1 MLKTIFIFSIL
12 SLALFSCG
20 EDGPTEEQ
28 LIQERLNKWNQN
40 KSTDLNQDLVKE
52 EKFNI
57 SIFLAGHPKWEMIE
71 TGSGL
76 MYWIYEDSIGETIPR
91 NKTADVEFK
100 VSLLDGTEC
109 YSTQEDMI
117 NSFVVD
123 RSLVESGIHEGI
135 KLMSIGD
142 RAKFI
147 IPSHLAHGLAG
158 DFAKI
163 PPLEAL
169 VVDLHLIDYR

>member
-1 MLKTIFIFSIL
+1 MLKTSLHILFI
-12 SLALFSCG
+12 SLFLFSCG

-28 LIQERLNKWNQN
+28 IIQDRMNKWNQQ
-40 KSTDLNQDLVKE
+40 KSTDFNQELVQE

-57 SIFLAGHPKWEMIE
+57 SVFLAGKSKWEMEE

-76 MYWIYEDSIGETIPR
+76 MYWIYKDSVGETIPR
-91 NKTADVEFK
+91 NKTAEVEFK

-109 YSTQEDMI
+109 YSTEEGMI

-135 KLMSIGD
+135 KLLSKGD
-142 RAKFI
+142 KAKFI

-169 VVDLHLIDYR
+169 VVDIYLIDYN